1 MVLEDLVANRKAKV
15 VLTTSLDS
23 EHPISNMLD
32 DKEETFWISTGM
44 FPQEIMFQCESV
56 FNLQSI
62 RITST
67 GIKLLKIECS
77 DKNQPIQFQQVFEK
91 QLLDDG
97 SILQEE
103 EIEVKVAA
111 RYIKFRIMSGYHNFV
126 SVHSISIK
134 GDT

>member
-1 MVLEDLVANRKAKV
+1 MVEDLVANRKAKV

-62 RITST
+62 RIIST

-91 QLLDDG
+91 QLVDDG